1 MTHTTRT
8 PVIVPNYSATVRI
21 TRCESPA
28 VGGAEEAGNLMA
40 IWYDGNLNLAE
51 NRRETDG
58 IEWFTRG
65 VRRVQGARHERY
77 AIRTHFVERGEDLVS
92 LIRRYVLPLHQ
103 PGDVLAISEK
113 VVAMCQGN
121 AVERRDVTP
130 GQWAKFLSRFAVNS
144 PNGVGMNEPHKLQLA
159 IDLRGLPT
167 VLLAAVAGVAGKA
180 VGVRGAFYR
189 VVGDA
194 IAGIDGFYRGSSV
207 PRYHDLAVLRPDNP
221 VDVCKQIEESLGIAC
236 IIADANDLAIDLLG
250 YAPSLAARGETYL
263 AELIGDNPAGQDDEF
278 TPFVLARDIGDA
290 EAIPFTQVT
299 ARDD

>member
-1 MTHTTRT
+1 
-8 PVIVPNYSATVRI
+8 
-21 TRCESPA
+21 
-28 VGGAEEAGNLMA
+28 MA

-58 IEWFTRG
+58 VEWFTRG
-65 VRRVQGARHERY
+65 VRCVRGERHERY
-77 AIRTHFVERGEDLVS
+77 AVRTHFVERHEDLIS

-121 AVERRDVTP
+121 VVERHEVSP
-130 GQWAKFLSRFAVNS
+130 GWWARFLSRLAANS

-167 VLLAAVAGVAGKA
+167 VLLAAAAGVAGKA
-180 VGVRGAFYR
+180 IGVRGAFYR
-189 VVGDA
+189 VVGSD

-207 PRYHDLAVLRPDNP
+207 PRYHDLAVLQPDNP
-221 VDVCKQIEESLGIAC
+221 MGVCKKIEESLGVAC

-250 YAPSLAARGETYL
+250 YAPSLAARGESYL
-263 AELIGDNPAGQDDEF
+263 AELIADNPAGQDDEF

-290 EAIPFTQVT
+290 EAIPFTQVS
-299 ARDD
+299 ARDDHGAVHAE